1 MPVPSARALQ
11 KRFFALGVTALFH
24 IAVIALILEGLPKRY
39 ETVAP
44 TDAETQ
50 IRLLPVLPALPPEKK
65 KRVRRAPAGSNA
77 ITPYFNPYTY
87 NAPSAPTPSVQ
98 GLNMALAACAPEKYD
113 MASDEIR
120 MICGRIGAL
129 VRNDPGHFG
138 VTQDVADPKHWEIEL
153 ARREAPFLAPCM
165 SPKAPPPIQNMLAEV
180 NLQTLM
186 CIYDLLMHPYDP
198 EKRAR
203 YSQ

>member
-1 MPVPSARALQ
+1 MPVPSVSALR
-11 KRFFALGVTALFH
+11 KRLSALGATALFH
-24 IAVIALILEGLPKRY
+24 LAIIGLLLEGLPKQHVAARSK
-39 ETVAP
+39 ET
-44 TDAETQ
+44 ETA
-50 IRLLPVLPALPPEKK
+50 ITFLPALPPPPSMKK
-65 KRVRRAPAGSNA
+65 KRVPRGTTGSNA
-77 ITPYFNPYTY
+77 ITPYFNPYTFQ
-87 NAPSAPTPSVQ
+87 APQALTPSIQ
-98 GLNMALAACAPEKYD
+98 GLSVALAACAPEKYD

-120 MICGRIGAL
+120 TVCARIGAL

-138 VTQDVADPKHWEIEL
+138 VTQDVANPGHWQTEL

-165 SPKAPPPIQNMLAEV
+165 SPKAPPKNLGIAMV
-180 NLQTLM
+180 NLGTLM